1 MSHASN
7 AEGELTFASVSK
19 ARGGV
24 TSVFSNIPH
33 DLETLAMTPAM
44 PTNLF
49 ILPLYIVMPPLTSRP
64 TLLVTAKPAIVR
76 LLHHAL
82 RLVT

>member
-33 DLETLAMTPAM
+33 DLETLEITLAIPI
-44 PTNLF
+44 NLF
-49 ILPLYIVMPPLTSRP
+49 ILLLYIVSAVQISELTGMWKSKG
-64 TLLVTAKPAIVR
+64 TGAVR
-76 LLHHAL
+76 G
-82 RLVT
+82 